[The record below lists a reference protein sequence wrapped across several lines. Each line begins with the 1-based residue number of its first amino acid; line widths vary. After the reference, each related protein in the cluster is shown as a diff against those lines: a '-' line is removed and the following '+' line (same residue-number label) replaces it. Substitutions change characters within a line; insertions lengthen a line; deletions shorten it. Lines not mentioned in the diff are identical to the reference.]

1 MPPDGFDSEGGDRI
15 NEPYLTHAEA
25 AQRARMSPSSLYE
38 RNKQGDGPTRIKVGG
53 RVLYRPEDVDRW
65 LVAHI
70 EDAPTA
76 S

>member
-1 MPPDGFDSEGGDRI
+1 
-15 NEPYLTHAEA
+15 
-25 AQRARMSPSSLYE
+25 MSPSSLYE